1 MLEHYLYLDKMK
13 KQSLNKGGDFL
24 DQLQLKYF
32 LTVADNQ
39 HVARSAEQL
48 NVSQPAVSLA
58 ISRLEQELGVKLF
71 DRVGRNIVLN
81 EYGLAFHRYANKILR
96 EEENV
101 RLELEE
107 MKKNMDKHVSLA
119 MTSPHLLD
127 GVMLPFIKQY
137 PDAKWKI
144 SVTSINGCI
153 ALLKSGKIDFCV
165 TSPGIWERYIETE
178 TCIEDEL
185 FVAVSKK
192 HSFVNKRAVT
202 LEEVLQH
209 RLITLVGDN
218 AFRCSIDEIFRH
230 QGLEPEYHIEC
241 DHTTRNVLI
250 SENQGISITVS
261 SAQKRGIFD
270 KNIRFVPIK
279 GDDLPKIPITMC
291 HMTGRY
297 LTGFAKIFMKQI
309 LDFYKGL

>member
-1 MLEHYLYLDKMK
+1 ME
-13 KQSLNKGGDFL
+13 
-24 DQLQLKYF
+24 QLQLKYF

-39 HVARSAEQL
+39 HIARSAEQL

-81 EYGLAFHRYANKILR
+81 EYGMVFYNHVNKVLQ
-96 EEENV
+96 EKENV

-137 PDAKWKI
+137 PDAKWEI
-144 SVTSINGCI
+144 SVTSIKGCLD
-153 ALLKSGKIDFCV
+153 LLKSGRIDFCV
-165 TSPGIWERYIETE
+165 TSPGIWDRYIETNI
-178 TCIEDEL
+178 CIEDEL
-185 FVAVSKK
+185 FVAVSKN
-192 HSFVNKRAVT
+192 HHFINKRSVT
-202 LEEVLQH
+202 LEEILTQ

-218 AFRCSIDEIFRH
+218 AFRRSIDEVFRH

-241 DHTTRNVLI
+241 DHTTRNILI

-270 KNIRFVPIK
+270 KNTHFVPIK
-279 GDDLPKIPITMC
+279 GDNLPTIPITMS

-297 LTGFAKIFMKQI
+297 LTSFAKIFMKQI
-309 LDFYKGL
+309 SDFYKDL

>member
-1 MLEHYLYLDKMK
+1 MGFFDLLLVAVPPIDTNGVLLLE
-13 KQSLNKGGDFL
+13 
-24 DQLQLKYF
+24 QLQLKYF

-39 HVARSAEQL
+39 HIAHSAEQL
-48 NVSQPAVSLA
+48 NVSQPAVSMA

-81 EYGLAFHRYANKILR
+81 EYGMVFYKHVNKILR

-101 RLELEE
+101 RLELKE
-107 MKKNMDKHVSLA
+107 MKKNMDKHVSIA

-144 SVTSINGCI
+144 SVTSIQNCLDFMRNG
-153 ALLKSGKIDFCV
+153 KVDFCV
-165 TSPGIWERYIETE
+165 TSPGIWEQYIETE
-178 TCIEDEL
+178 LCIEDEL
-185 FVAVSKK
+185 FVAVSKN
-192 HSFVNKRAVT
+192 HPFVNKDAVT
-202 LEEVLQH
+202 LEDVIAQ

-218 AFRCSIDEIFRH
+218 AFRRTVDDIFRH
-230 QGLEPEYHIEC
+230 QKLEPEYHIEC
-241 DHTTRNVLI
+241 DHVTRNILI
-250 SENQGISITVS
+250 SENQGVSITVS

-270 KNIRFVPIK
+270 KNTRFVPIQ
-279 GDDLPKIPITMC
+279 GDALPKIPITMSN
-291 HMTGRY
+291 MTGRY

-309 LDFYKGL
+309 LDFYRGL

>member
-1 MLEHYLYLDKMK
+1 ME
-13 KQSLNKGGDFL
+13 
-24 DQLQLKYF
+24 QLQLKYF

-39 HVARSAEQL
+39 HIAHSAEQL

-81 EYGLAFHRYANKILR
+81 EYGMIFYNHANKILR

-107 MKKNMDKHVSLA
+107 MKKNMDKHISLA

-144 SVTSINGCI
+144 NVTSIKGC
-153 ALLKSGKIDFCV
+153 LDLMRSGNVDFCV
-165 TSPGIWERYIETE
+165 SSPGIWDQYIETKV
-178 TCIEDEL
+178 CIEDEL
-185 FVAVSKK
+185 FAAVSKK
-192 HSFVNKRAVT
+192 HHFVNKNAVT
-202 LEEVLQH
+202 LEEILTQ

-218 AFRCSIDEIFRH
+218 TFRRSIDEVFRH
-230 QGLEPEYHIEC
+230 QGLEPKYHIEC
-241 DHTTRNVLI
+241 DHTTRNILI

-270 KNIRFVPIK
+270 QNTRFVPIK
-279 GDDLPKIPITMC
+279 GDNLPKIPITMS
-291 HMTGRY
+291 HMKGRY
-297 LTGFAKIFMKQI
+297 LTSFAKIFMRQVS
-309 LDFYKGL
+309 DFYQRL